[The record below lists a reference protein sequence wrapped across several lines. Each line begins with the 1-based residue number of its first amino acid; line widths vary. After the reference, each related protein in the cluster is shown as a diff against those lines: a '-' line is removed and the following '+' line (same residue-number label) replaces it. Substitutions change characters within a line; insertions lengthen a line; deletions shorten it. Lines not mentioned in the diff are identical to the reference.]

1 MSGVKQP
8 FQPLFLD
15 STFAKN
21 LKIWILLHSPISLL
35 PFVKRRNRTAS
46 LRLPWGS
53 CCRKTWTQ
61 MEQTNDTAT
70 LQLIVQRKDLIIAIG
85 CVLKSISFGSTDW
98 NNVYLN
104 IESINTTND

>member
-1 MSGVKQP
+1 
-8 FQPLFLD
+8 
-15 STFAKN
+15 
-21 LKIWILLHSPISLL
+21 
-35 PFVKRRNRTAS
+35 
-46 LRLPWGS
+46 
-53 CCRKTWTQ
+53 

-85 CVLKSISFGSTDW
+85 YVLKSISLGSTDW